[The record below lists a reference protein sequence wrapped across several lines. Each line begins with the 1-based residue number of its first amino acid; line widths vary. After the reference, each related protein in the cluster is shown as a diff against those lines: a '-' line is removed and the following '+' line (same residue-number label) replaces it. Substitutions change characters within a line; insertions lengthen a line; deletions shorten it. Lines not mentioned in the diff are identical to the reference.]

1 MFGLYEAARVIF
13 STMLSAVLKILI
25 FSLVVSVQAHAE
37 RRIVFLGDSLT
48 EGYQLTKEDAY
59 PYLIEQILHKEGLSD
74 IKCINAGISGSTS
87 ASGPSRLK
95 WYLKEKPEILVLALG
110 ANDGLR
116 GLDLKETKK
125 HLKEVITEAKKENI
139 KILLAGMKMPPNYG
153 VKFTKEFEKLF
164 EDLAREEKV
173 SFIPFLLESVAGKR
187 ELNLSDGIHPN
198 PEGHK
203 GLAQTVLKYL
213 RPMLKTSK

>member
-1 MFGLYEAARVIF
+1 MLKLLVLVFG
-13 STMLSAVLKILI
+13 ILI
-25 FSLVVSVQAHAE
+25 ASNAKAE

-59 PYLIEQILHKEGLSD
+59 PYLIEQILIKEGLKD

-87 ASGPSRLK
+87 ASGLSRLK

-116 GLDLKETKK
+116 GLDLKKTKL
-125 HLKEVITEAKKENI
+125 HLKDVIQAAKKENI

-153 VKFTKEFEKLF
+153 LKFTKEFEKLF
-164 EDLAREEKV
+164 DDLAREEKV
-173 SFIPFLLESVAGKR
+173 SFIPFLLESVAGQRK
-187 ELNLSDGIHPN
+187 LNLADGIHPN
-198 PEGHK
+198 PDGHK
-203 GLAQTVLKYL
+203 ALAQTVLKFL
-213 RPMLKTSK
+213 RP